1 MVSGEGV
8 RDLHTRQGFSDA
20 AAAMARLLFTVS
32 FSILHDQE
40 LCADAVQNA
49 LLKAWRSRRSLRDPE
64 KFNGW
69 LVKIVMNESKTL
81 LRRPATLPL
90 REEIPAGQFGH
101 EVKLDVA
108 NAVLGLD
115 ERYRIPIALF
125 YFEDM
130 PVSEIAALLDLP
142 KGTVISRLSRAR
154 EKLRKELKDY
164 DV

>member
-1 MVSGEGV
+1 MANGEGV
-8 RDLHTRQGFSDA
+8 RDLNTRQGFSDA
-20 AAAMARLLFTVS
+20 AAELARLLFTVS

-49 LLKAWRSRRSLRDPE
+49 LLKAWKSRRSLRDPG

-81 LRRPATLPL
+81 TRRPNTLPL
-90 REEIPAGQFGH
+90 CEEVPAAQFGH
-101 EVKLDVA
+101 EVKMDVA
-108 NAVLGLD
+108 SAVFGLD
-115 ERYRIPIALF
+115 ERYRIPVALF

-130 PVSEIAALLDLP
+130 PVSEIAALLGLP
-142 KGTVISRLSRAR
+142 KGTVVSRLSRAR
-154 EKLRKELKDY
+154 EQLRKELKDY